1 MSWLAL
7 FGYSAL
13 AATLLPGGSEIV
25 LAGMLIEQPE
35 SAFWLWLVATL
46 GNTLGACVTFFMGT
60 LLALK
65 LKPLSL
71 ARQSHSQNQSH
82 TQSEFQGKQGTAT
95 HNFTKHQTPFN
106 ASVQFISEA
115 HRSTESPW
123 CLVVIAKLGA
133 LCRRWLL
140 FGCWLLRLA
149 KETEFKPD
157 CLRQSGPLWP
167 VVAVVGIARSA
178 LPLAGLN

>member
-13 AATLLPGGSEIV
+13 AATLLPGGSEIL

-65 LKPLSL
+65 LKPLAL
-71 ARQSHSQNQSH
+71 TRQPQF
-82 TQSEFQGKQGTAT
+82 QSEFQGKNEPQRTILQNIRHRLT
-95 HNFTKHQTPFN
+95 HQFNF
-106 ASVQFISEA
+106 S
-115 HRSTESPW
+115 
-123 CLVVIAKLGA
+123 AKRTDQLNRHGA
-133 LCRRWLL
+133 WLL
-140 FGCWLLRLA
+140 LLSWVPFVGDGFCLAAGYLGWPKKLSLSLIALGKAARYGLLWLWL
-149 KETEFKPD
+149 
-157 CLRQSGPLWP
+157 
-167 VVAVVGIARSA
+167 V
-178 LPLAGLN
+178 